1 MSHAYDYYATKSAL
15 EWQLEIGVDEAICD
29 IPINRYEEQAIKP
42 KLKITATSNI
52 TSVKTVP
59 NIFPVKE
66 AAKDLAGILAA
77 KCNNLSELR
86 DAMGLFDL
94 CALKK
99 GARNLVF
106 SDGPDKAC
114 VMVIAEAPTREEDIE
129 GKPFVGTEGILIDKM
144 FQAIGLSRNTIKRD
158 EAIHIAKV
166 MPWRPP
172 QSRDPNAEEIAM
184 MLPFLKRHVE
194 LVNPD
199 FVVLMGNVACSAVLN
214 KVGIN
219 RFRGQWADGFG
230 KPALPMLHPRA
241 LIREPIRKRDA
252 WDDLLT
258 LKSRILS

>member
-1 MSHAYDYYATKSAL
+1 MCV
-15 EWQLEIGVDEAICD
+15 E
-29 IPINRYEEQAIKP
+29 
-42 KLKITATSNI
+42 
-52 TSVKTVP
+52 
-59 NIFPVKE
+59 
-66 AAKDLAGILAA
+66 
-77 KCNNLSELR
+77 
-86 DAMGLFDL
+86 
-94 CALKK
+94 K

>member
-1 MSHAYDYYATKSAL
+1 MSQAYDYYVTKSAL
-15 EWQLEIGVDEAICD
+15 EWQLEIGVTEAICD
-29 IPINRYEEQAIKP
+29 VPVNRYEEQKIKP
-42 KLKITATSNI
+42 KLKITASSNI
-52 TSVKTVP
+52 IPVKTVP
-59 NIFPVKE
+59 NFFPAKE
-66 AAKDLAGILAA
+66 AANDLAEVLAA
-77 KCNNLSELR
+77 KCNDLISLR

-106 SDGPDKAC
+106 SDGPDKAR

-144 FQAIGLSRNTIKRD
+144 FQAIGLSRNTTKRD
-158 EAIHIAKV
+158 EAIHISKV

-230 KPALPMLHPRA
+230 KPVLPMLHPRA
-241 LIREPIRKRDA
+241 LIRDPIRKRDA

-258 LKSRILS
+258 LKSRMSS

>member
-230 KPALPMLHPRA
+230 KPVLPMLHPRA

>member
-129 GKPFVGTEGILIDKM
+129 GKPFVGAEGIL
-144 FQAIGLSRNTIKRD
+144 IGLSRNTIKRD

>member
-194 LVNPD
+194 FVNPD

>member
-1 MSHAYDYYATKSAL
+1 MSHAYDYYATKSTL

>member
-230 KPALPMLHPRA
+230 KPVLPMLHPRA
-241 LIREPIRKRDA
+241 LIRDPIRKRDA

-258 LKSRILS
+258 LKSRMSS